1 MVDES
6 AAAVEI
12 MQRRLK
18 NYSPRLVEEL
28 PSGSVKD

>member
-1 MVDES
+1 
-6 AAAVEI
+6 VEI